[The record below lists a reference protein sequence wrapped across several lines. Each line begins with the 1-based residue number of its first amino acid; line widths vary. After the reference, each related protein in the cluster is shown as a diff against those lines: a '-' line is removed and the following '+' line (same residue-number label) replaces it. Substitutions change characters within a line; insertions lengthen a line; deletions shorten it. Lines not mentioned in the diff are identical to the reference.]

1 MYIVNTQKKYDM
13 ISPSWTRKGKALIGS
28 AKGRIFKKCSKK
40 KSDQIDSGKRNV
52 YSFTSEDS
60 SPLKA
65 MEGKTEK
72 KSSTSD
78 DRSPLKATD
87 DLNDAIDVCPILEK
101 TSEITGDGEKISETT
116 GQGEKISETTGQG
129 EKISETTGQGE
140 KISETT
146 GQCEKISE
154 ITGDSEKIG
163 ETTGQ
168 GGKISETTENG
179 RKRTSCS
186 SKNEKVDATESKK
199 CTVRLTDIG
208 TIKNL
213 KTYVDKTEKK
223 RKRKKICLK
232 NL

>member
-1 MYIVNTQKKYDM
+1 
-13 ISPSWTRKGKALIGS
+13 
-28 AKGRIFKKCSKK
+28 
-40 KSDQIDSGKRNV
+40 
-52 YSFTSEDS
+52 
-60 SPLKA
+60 

-87 DLNDAIDVCPILEK
+87 GRRNLNILPSAESSPVKATYDLNDAIDVCPILEK
-101 TSEITGDGEKISETT
+101 TSEITGD
-116 GQGEKISETTGQG
+116 GEKISETTGQG

-223 RKRKKICLK
+223 RKRRKICLK